1 MLTEELM
8 KEVRRLEIRARRRVD
23 DLFGGQYHSAF
34 KGQGIEF
41 AEVREYQPGD
51 EVRAIDWNVTARTG
65 HPFVKR
71 FVEER
76 QLTVILAVDCAI
88 TSSFGT
94 IQRTKHTLAKETG
107 AVMTLAA
114 SRNNDLVGLH
124 LFGASGMEADQSV
137 HITPSKGKTH
147 SLRVI
152 RSLVDAQPGDRPSDL
167 PAALSELGRA
177 HKRRALI
184 FILSDFLGGLNN
196 TQEPDWARP
205 IRMLARKHEVVA
217 LQLTDPAEFSLPR
230 AGIIPMLDPL
240 TGRRFS
246 VDTSSRRVRRRYEQ
260 AAAREDALI
269 ASALRSAK
277 VDRVQ
282 LSTARSI
289 GDDLAKYF
297 RFREQRA

>member
-76 QLTVILAVDCAI
+76 QLTVILAVDCSI
-88 TSSFGT
+88 TSTFGT
-94 IQRTKHTLAKETG
+94 VQRTKHTLAKETG
-107 AVMTLAA
+107 AIMTLAA
-114 SRNNDLVGLH
+114 SRNNDLVGVH
-124 LFGASGMEADQSV
+124 LFGATGMDGRASV
-137 HITPSKGKTH
+137 HIPPSKGKMHT
-147 SLRVI
+147 LRII
-152 RSLVDAQPGDRPSDL
+152 RSLVDTEPGDRPSDL
-167 PAALSELGRA
+167 PTALSELGRT

-196 TQEPDWARP
+196 TAEPDWARP

-217 LQLTDPAEFSLPR
+217 LQITDPAEFSLPK
-230 AGIIPMLDPL
+230 AGIIPMLDPI

-246 VDTSSRRVRRRYEQ
+246 VDTGSRRVRKKYEQ
-260 AAAREDALI
+260 AAAKENALI
-269 ASALRSAK
+269 GGTLRSAK

-282 LSTARSI
+282 LSTGRSI
-289 GDDLAKYF
+289 GDDLARYF

>member
-76 QLTVILAVDCAI
+76 QLTVILAVDCSI
-88 TSSFGT
+88 TSTFGT
-94 IQRTKHTLAKETG
+94 VQRTKHTLAKETG

-114 SRNNDLVGLH
+114 SRNNDLVGVH
-124 LFGASGMEADQSV
+124 LFGASGMGERESV
-137 HITPSKGKTH
+137 HIPPSKGKLHT
-147 SLRVI
+147 LRVI
-152 RSLVDAQPGDRPSDL
+152 RALVDAEPGDRPSDL
-167 PAALSELGRA
+167 SAALSELGRT

-196 TQEPDWARP
+196 TSEPDWARP

-217 LQLTDPAEFSLPR
+217 LQITDPAEFSLPR
-230 AGIIPMLDPL
+230 AGIIPMLDPI

-246 VDTSSRRVRRRYEQ
+246 IDTGSRRVRKKYEQ
-260 AAAREDALI
+260 AAAAEDALI
-269 ASALRSAK
+269 GGALRSAK

-282 LSTARSI
+282 LSTGRSI
-289 GDDLAKYF
+289 GDDLARYF